1 MRKLAIVLLIT
12 GLALPACAAR
22 RVTVDELEQAVAAAQ
37 GKLDGQAA
45 RQLGDLE
52 LTERLSTVR
61 MERLTAELPGEK
73 SKQALRALAD
83 ESAFL
88 APPAAEIPATATPD
102 VRAQRRMMAKT
113 VHYLAKTLPMLPN
126 LFASRDTTR
135 FETRP
140 GTDGGSADNP
150 LRPSG
155 RTAVTVLYRDGHEL
169 ADMSSAKDKSPS
181 LERGLATW
189 GEFGPILGTVLMDA
203 AHSRL
208 AWSHWELSAGGP
220 QGVFY
225 YSVPRE
231 KSHYDV
237 SFCCVVE
244 QYGLEV
250 NVMRQRTGYHGE
262 MTIDP
267 ATGSI
272 MRITVEAD
280 LPSGNPIS
288 RADIAVEYGP
298 QEIGGKTYICPSRGI
313 AVALGPDIRSLA
325 RALHPPTAGAL
336 PSLKQTSLDTIA
348 QGPRQRLVNDIAFR
362 EFHLLRVDTRVIVG
376 EEAKFVTAI
385 AAADAPLA
393 VAQATPV
400 PDFANA
406 RPAEEIAAENMKAI
420 AAAGIKAGSAPAE
433 DADDADAAEPD
444 GTPGGEVP
452 EIMVSD
458 ATGLPKKPAL
468 GQTGGPD
475 SGATLRMNARLVDV
489 NVVALDK
496 KGRPIPNL
504 KPEDFEIYD
513 NGVKQNVRSF
523 GQIGVAP
530 AEPSG
535 APAGPAAPPPA
546 FSNRPLNAAKAGA
559 AETNTTI
566 LLLDSSNLS
575 FMDLG
580 NAKDQMHRFLL
591 GLKGDEQAALYVMS
605 GHGFKVLHEATT
617 DHSLLDAALA
627 KWRPSAGDVANAQ
640 DEEARNRQTMET
652 VHSPEDLLS
661 VNGNELITDPQAQQE
676 ALDPKLRDFG
686 ADPAG
691 DALSTL
697 ATVARHLAA
706 ISGHKSLVWVTSD
719 NVLADWNEGS
729 ITINKNSKSIAGFV
743 LRAQEAMN
751 NAHVSVYPLDASQ
764 LEAGGVD
771 ASIGTRNVELNPTC
785 TQCQAPQLAG
795 LGAGPEAG
803 AGGDITAGVIAG
815 RNARTLGA
823 GRIAAQMQQDLHS
836 IQGEFREVADATG
849 GQVFRRASDITSE
862 LNSVIADSHATY
874 LLGFSPSQ
882 QADGTYHLLSVK
894 LATPRKDVRLRF
906 RTGYQYDKEPDTMK
920 DRFTQAVWQPVD
932 ISEIAVTANPVT
944 AARESTLRLNI
955 AANDVSLAQRGDLW
969 ADKLDIFLVQR
980 DDANLHAQVTGQTM
994 RLNLKNETYQKLLR
1008 EGIPYDQVLD
1018 ARPAGAGSVRI
1029 VVVDENSGR
1038 MGSVTVPAAAVGAKQ

>member
-1 MRKLAIVLLIT
+1 MRKLAVWTLMA
-12 GLALPACAAR
+12 GMAFPACAAR
-22 RVTVDELEQAVAAAQ
+22 RVTVEELEQAVAADQ
-37 GKLDGQAA
+37 GKLDTQAA
-45 RQLGDLE
+45 RQFSEME
-52 LTERLSTVR
+52 LTERLSTAR
-61 MERLTAELPGEK
+61 LERLSAQLPGEK

-88 APPAAEIPATATPD
+88 QPPAAEIPATATPD
-102 VRAQRRMMAKT
+102 AAAQRRMMAKT
-113 VHYLAKTLPMLPN
+113 VHYLGKTLPMLPN
-126 LFASRDTTR
+126 LFATRDTAR

-140 GTDGGSADNP
+140 GVDAGSADNP

-155 RTAVTVLYRDGHEL
+155 RSAITVLYRDGHEL
-169 ADMSSAKDKSPS
+169 ADMSTAKDKAPS

-208 AWSHWELSAGGP
+208 AWSHWELSPAGP
-220 QGVFY
+220 QAVFY

-237 SFCCVVE
+237 SFCCVAE

-250 NVMRQRTGYHGE
+250 NVLRQRAGYHGE

-280 LPSGNPIS
+280 LPTGNPIT

-325 RALHPPTAGAL
+325 RALHPAAAGAL
-336 PSLKQTSLDTIA
+336 PSLQQTSLDSIA
-348 QGPRQRLVNDIAFR
+348 QGPRQRMVNDIEFR
-362 EFHLLRVDTRVIVG
+362 QFHVLRAESRVMTG
-376 EEAKFVTAI
+376 KEAEDAVASAASAPAP
-385 AAADAPLA
+385 AAA
-393 VAQATPV
+393 
-400 PDFANA
+400 PDIANA
-406 RPAEEIAAENMKAI
+406 RPAEEVAAENMKAI
-420 AAAGIKAGSAPAE
+420 AAAAPKAGPEPAA
-433 DADDADAAEPD
+433 DADEADSALAD
-444 GTPGGEVP
+444 GAPGAEVP

-458 ATGLPKKPAL
+458 ATGLPKAPAL
-468 GQTGGPD
+468 SQAGGPG
-475 SGATLRMNARLVDV
+475 SGATLRMDARLVDV

-496 KGRPIPNL
+496 KGRPISNL

-530 AEPSG
+530 A
-535 APAGPAAPPPA
+535 APAAPLQAPAQPPA
-546 FSNRPLNAAKAGA
+546 AYSNRPLSAKAGE
-559 AETNTTI
+559 AESNITI

-575 FMDLG
+575 FLDLG
-580 NAKDQMHRFLL
+580 TAKDQMHRFLL
-591 GLKGDEQAALYVMS
+591 GLKADEQAALYIMN
-605 GHGFKVLHEATT
+605 GHGFKVLHQATT
-617 DHSLLDAALA
+617 DHDLLDATLA
-627 KWRPSAGDVANAQ
+627 KWRPSAMDVSNAQ
-640 DEEARNRQTMET
+640 DEEARNRQQMET

-661 VNGNELITDPQAQQE
+661 VNGNDLITDPQAQEQ

-686 ADPAG
+686 ANPAG

-706 ISGHKSLVWVTSD
+706 VSGHKSLVWVTSD
-719 NVLADWNEGS
+719 NVLADWNQGS
-729 ITINKNSKSIAGFV
+729 ITIDKNSKFIEPSA

-751 NAHVSVYPLDASQ
+751 NAHVSVYPLDASR
-764 LEAGGVD
+764 LESNVID
-771 ASIGTRNVELNPTC
+771 ASIGTRNVELNPTA
-785 TQCQAPQLAG
+785 TAAQAPLAAGVG
-795 LGAGPEAG
+795 LGPEAG
-803 AGGDITAGVIAG
+803 SGGDLTAGTISG

-823 GRIAAQMQQDLHS
+823 GRLTAQMQQDLHP
-836 IQGEFREVADATG
+836 IQGAFREVADATG
-849 GQVFRRASDITSE
+849 GQVFRRANDITGE

-874 LLGFSPSQ
+874 LLGFSPSE
-882 QADGTYHLLSVK
+882 QADGKYHLLSVR
-894 LATPRKDVRLRF
+894 LANARKDVKLRF
-906 RTGYQYDKEPDTMK
+906 RTGYQYDKEPATLK
-920 DRFTQAVWQPVD
+920 DRFTQAVWQPMD
-932 ISEIAVTANPVT
+932 ISEIAVTANPV
-944 AARESTLRLNI
+944 AAAKESTLRLNI

-994 RLNLKNETYQKLLR
+994 RLNLRGETYQRLLR
-1008 EGIPYDQVLD
+1008 EGIPYDQVVED
-1018 ARPAGAGSVRI
+1018 KPGGAGSVRI

-1038 MGSVTVPAAAVGAKQ
+1038 MGSVTVPAAAVAMKQ